1 MSRSSEGGGRVS
13 VLGYFNAGDFLG
25 VPDDGPVRQAT
36 VTALGKTEIIRIP
49 GELVSKLLQSQ
60 VIKERLQKVTFKRK
74 DAMLK
79 VLGGGQTVALSAQQL
94 MLDGQVEAA
103 SLLIIDLEKC
113 VRCGNCSLS
122 CHDRHGA
129 SRLARRGKKI
139 RRRAHGFQEGRH
151 QHVLIPSSCYHCA
164 NPECMIGCPT
174 GAIHREKDGEV
185 NIYDFCIGCTNCAR
199 RCPYDNI
206 TMAERTDAGS
216 MDASGKKKS
225 KQIASK
231 CDLCAG
237 YADAACVSN
246 CPTGAVLRVD
256 PKVYFE
262 EIATMREGSVD
273 AREARAR
280 ATVDKAGGSP
290 LPVLIPALF
299 VAALLVLG
307 WRMGLMLSLG
317 IFAATACVGAVGLA
331 ARRRVRRWR
340 AGGLQ
345 RWTQVH
351 IALGALGFLGALL
364 HANFTAHG
372 WLTSILLLTF
382 GGVFLSGFLGQLL
395 YQMVPPMLARIEGDR
410 SQLVEDVLNEHRE
423 LRVELASLCDSLPMR
438 DLFRAARA
446 RAGGI
451 FKRTGR
457 AYQPDRFAESV
468 QADERIANLLSHL
481 PPERRADGRR
491 VVTDTVRLAD
501 AKTQLH
507 LYALLRGWLAL
518 HIGATVVLLTLLFAH
533 IGAVVFWFR

>member
-1 MSRSSEGGGRVS
+1 
-13 VLGYFNAGDFLG
+13 
-25 VPDDGPVRQAT
+25 
-36 VTALGKTEIIRIP
+36 
-49 GELVSKLLQSQ
+49 
-60 VIKERLQKVTFKRK
+60 
-74 DAMLK
+74 
-79 VLGGGQTVALSAQQL
+79 
-94 MLDGQVEAA
+94 
-103 SLLIIDLEKC
+103 
-113 VRCGNCSLS
+113 
-122 CHDRHGA
+122 
-129 SRLARRGKKI
+129 
-139 RRRAHGFQEGRH
+139 
-151 QHVLIPSSCYHCA
+151 
-164 NPECMIGCPT
+164 
-174 GAIHREKDGEV
+174 
-185 NIYDFCIGCTNCAR
+185 
-199 RCPYDNI
+199 
-206 TMAERTDAGS
+206 
-216 MDASGKKKS
+216 
-225 KQIASK
+225 
-231 CDLCAG
+231 
-237 YADAACVSN
+237 
-246 CPTGAVLRVD
+246 
-256 PKVYFE
+256 
-262 EIATMREGSVD
+262 
-273 AREARAR
+273 
-280 ATVDKAGGSP
+280 
-290 LPVLIPALF
+290 
-299 VAALLVLG
+299 
-307 WRMGLMLSLG
+307 MLSLG

-395 YQMVPPMLARIEGDR
+395 YEMVPPMLARIEGDR

-438 DLFRAARA
+438 DLFRAARG

-457 AYQPDRFAESV
+457 GYQPDRFAESV